1 MRVIGAVAAPR
12 PADATFPSMYLPRH
26 FREDD
31 PAILRRVMIEH
42 PFATLVTHDG
52 DSPFVGHLP
61 FLHRDDSTPHGHLLA
76 HVARGN
82 PQWRHLETG
91 QRALVVF
98 HGPHAYVSPS
108 WYSGH
113 LHVPTWNYVVV
124 HAHGPATILTDDEL
138 RSALAD
144 LVAVNEQRFPRPWS
158 MDTLPEHFV
167 AKLMN
172 GIVGFR
178 IAIERLEGKLK
189 LSQNREPLDRERVTE
204 QLAALGDPQS
214 RETSQWMTELLGRAA
229 ATEDR

>member
-1 MRVIGAVAAPR
+1 
-12 PADATFPSMYLPRH
+12 MYLPRH

-31 PAILRRVMIEH
+31 PATLRRVMIDH

-52 DSPFVGHLP
+52 EAPYVGHLP
-61 FLHRDDSTPHGHLLA
+61 FLHREDSTVHGHLLA

-82 PQWRHLETG
+82 PQWRHLQSG

-108 WYSGH
+108 WYSGE

-124 HAHGPATILTDDEL
+124 HARGPARLLSLDEL
-138 RSALAD
+138 RAALSE
-144 LVAVNEQRFPRPWS
+144 LVTINEQRFPRPWS
-158 MDTLPEHFV
+158 MDTLPDEFV
-167 AKLMN
+167 AQLLA

-178 IAIERLEGKLK
+178 IAIDHLEGKLK
-189 LSQNREPLDRERVTE
+189 LSQNREPEDQRRVTD

-214 RETSQWMTELLGRAA
+214 LDTSKWMAELYRRPSPS
-229 ATEDR
+229 TDD

>member
-1 MRVIGAVAAPR
+1 
-12 PADATFPSMYLPRH
+12 MYLPRH
-26 FREDD
+26 FQEDD
-31 PAILRRVMIEH
+31 PATLRRVMTDH

-52 DSPFVGHLP
+52 EAPHVGHLP
-61 FLHRDDSTPHGHLLA
+61 FLHREDSTPHGHLLA

-82 PQWRHLETG
+82 PQWRHLQSG

-108 WYSGH
+108 WYSGQ

-124 HAHGPATILTDDEL
+124 HAHGPATLLSPDEL
-138 RSALAD
+138 RTALSD
-144 LVAVNEQRFPRPWS
+144 LVTINEQRFPRPWS
-158 MDTLPEHFV
+158 MDTLPEEFV
-167 AKLMN
+167 AKLLT

-189 LSQNREPLDRERVTE
+189 LSQNREPQDQERVTE

-214 RETSQWMTELLGRAA
+214 LDTSNWMADLYRRRTGTPA
-229 ATEDR
+229 DD